1 MLVETTRLMIVL
13 LGIVV
18 CVRLGIAGTWIDD
31 FSDLNNRDWG
41 PIPAINKFSDG
52 EFSIDINEGFFEF
65 RGKKQN
71 AGLSLKNSNL
81 GEIQDFSLQMRFMFR
96 NIRVPEEV
104 IWSIAHETFN
114 KETGEVEGRID
125 FDFKFTL
132 LHGVVEPNVASV
144 SIGQHELWEDPQLGR
159 ARFRAFS
166 REQALFAYEEK
177 VWYTLK
183 IEREGNR
190 YNFWIDNFGLFTDDD
205 TVPTGWIALYFT
217 GRFIIWLD
225 DFTVTGPDVPDGGPG
240 VLGVNPAAEQLA
252 TTWGNLKMKK

>member
-1 MLVETTRLMIVL
+1 MLVKTTRLMIVL

-31 FSDLNNRDWG
+31 FSDPNNRDWG

-52 EFSIDINEGFFEF
+52 EFSIDINEGYFEF

-71 AGLSLKNSNL
+71 ANLSLKNWNL
-81 GEIQDFSLQMRFMFR
+81 GEIRDFSMEMRFMFR
-96 NIRVPEEV
+96 NIRVPEE
-104 IWSIAHETFN
+104 IFWSIGHEAVN
-114 KETGEVEGRID
+114 KETGEVEGIID
-125 FDFKFTL
+125 FNFRFTL

-144 SIGQHELWEDPQLGR
+144 SISRHEIKEDPQLGGAVLHPIAAAE
-159 ARFRAFS
+159 AR
-166 REQALFAYEEK
+166 FAYEEK

-183 IEREGNR
+183 IERKGNR
-190 YNFWIDNFGLFTDDD
+190 YTFWIDDFGLLTDDD
-205 TVPTGWIALYFT
+205 TVPTGWITLQFV

>member
-1 MLVETTRLMIVL
+1 MLPINTLWLMSVL
-13 LGIVV
+13 LGMVV
-18 CVRLGIAGTWIDD
+18 FGKICIAGTWIDD

-52 EFSIDINEGFFEF
+52 EFSIDINEGYFEF

-71 AGLSLKNSNL
+71 ANLSLRNWNL
-81 GEIQDFSLQMRFMFR
+81 GEIRDFSMEMRFLFR
-96 NIRVPEEV
+96 NIRFPEE
-104 IWSIAHETFN
+104 IFWNIGHKAEN
-114 KETGEVEGRID
+114 RETGEIEGIID
-125 FDFKFTL
+125 FEFAFTS
-132 LHGVVEPNVASV
+132 HGVVEPNVASV
-144 SIGQHELWEDPQLGR
+144 AVVRHELKEDPQLGHAIWR
-159 ARFRAFS
+159 PFGPEQARFAF
-166 REQALFAYEEK
+166 EEK

-190 YNFWIDNFGLFTDDD
+190 YTFWIDNFGLFTDDD
-205 TVPTGWIALYFT
+205 TVPTGWITLQFV

-240 VLGVNPAAEQLA
+240 VLGVNPAAEKLA

>member
-1 MLVETTRLMIVL
+1 MPIKSAWFISVL

-18 CVRLGIAGTWIDD
+18 FGQICIAGTWIDD
-31 FSDLNNRDWG
+31 FSNPTNSDWG

-52 EFSIDINEGFFEF
+52 KFSVALNEGYFEF

-71 AGLSLKNSNL
+71 ANLSLRNWSL
-81 GEIQDFSLQMRFMFR
+81 GEVRDFSMEMRFMFR
-96 NIRVPEEV
+96 NIRVPEEIFWNIGLKAV
-104 IWSIAHETFN
+104 N
-114 KETGEVEGRID
+114 KETGEIEGMIE
-125 FDFKFTL
+125 FLFTFTSN
-132 LHGVVEPNVASV
+132 GVVEPNVASV
-144 SIGQHELWEDPQLGR
+144 SVDRHELEEDPQLGR
-159 ARFRAFS
+159 AVWRPIGA
-166 REQALFAYEEK
+166 EQARFAYEEK

-183 IEREGNR
+183 IERKGNR
-190 YNFWIDNFGLFTDDD
+190 YTFWIDNFGLFTDDD
-205 TVPTGWIALYFT
+205 TVPTGWITLNFV